1 MIGVRIM
8 NLAALLAALIATGLL
23 LSASTR
29 WLTQRP
35 MFDFKRIEVRGDLQ
49 HVTAA
54 SIRAAIAGRL
64 RGNFFTVRLDETRRL
79 LETVPWVSQA
89 AVRRIWPN
97 RLQVTLREH
106 RALGAWGD
114 GRLLSDRGELF
125 VANIAEA
132 EIFGPLP
139 SFSGPAVAAAE
150 VAARYY
156 DFAAL
161 VAELSLSIN
170 GIDVSD
176 RRSWSIQASG
186 PGIAPTTLELGRED
200 SAGAVHRRLADVV
213 AAYPMVSERVG
224 GPPARIDAR
233 YANGIAA
240 SSPSS
245 STVLKAR

>member
-1 MIGVRIM
+1 MIGARIM
-8 NLAALLAALIATGLL
+8 NLVALVVALVAAGMLATAGV
-23 LSASTR
+23 R
-29 WLTQRP
+29 WFTQRP
-35 MFDFKRIEVRGDLQ
+35 AFDFKRVEVRGELQ

-64 RGNFFTVRLDETRRL
+64 KGNFFTLRLDETRRL

-89 AVRRIWPN
+89 SVRRIWPN

-125 VANIAEA
+125 VANVAEA

-139 SFSGPAVAAAE
+139 SFAGPAIEAAE

-156 DFAAL
+156 EFAAL
-161 VAELSLSIN
+161 LAELSLTID

-186 PGIAPTTLELGRED
+186 PGIAPTTLELGRD
-200 SAGAVHRRLADVV
+200 DGAGAVHRRLADVV
-213 AAYPMVSERVG
+213 AAYPMVSARVG

-240 SSPSS
+240 SLPSS
-245 STVLKAR
+245 STASKAR